1 MAELSGDASML
12 EAFDSGTDIHMVTAA
27 NVYKVPLE
35 NVTRE
40 MRDRA
45 KAVNFGIIYGISA
58 FGLQQRLNISREE
71 ARSLIENYFEKY
83 PRVRAYI
90 DETIASA
97 RAEGYVKTRTG
108 RRRHLGDIN
117 SRNHN
122 LRSAAE
128 RLAMNSP
135 IQGTAADML
144 KLAMIKVHRALRESN
159 FQTKMLLTVHDEIV
173 FDMHKDEQTT
183 VMPLVEECMKTALPM
198 QVPIVVEMGVG
209 KKWLEAR

>member
-1 MAELSGDASML
+1 
-12 EAFDSGTDIHMVTAA
+12 
-27 NVYKVPLE
+27 
-35 NVTRE
+35 
-40 MRDRA
+40 
-45 KAVNFGIIYGISA
+45 
-58 FGLQQRLNISREE
+58 
-71 ARSLIENYFEKY
+71 
-83 PRVRAYI
+83 
-90 DETIASA
+90 
-97 RAEGYVKTRTG
+97 VKTRTG

-117 SRNHN
+117 SRNHS

-144 KLAMIKVHRALRESN
+144 KLAMIKVHRALREGN

-198 QVPIVVEMGVG
+198 QVPIVVEMGAG
-209 KKWLEAR
+209 KNWLEAH